1 MSNINSLA
9 PIAPLGEA
17 PRVAHA
23 FDIVPAMPAAPAV
36 LAAPAE
42 LILEGEDVDGVLSDF
57 DIVEVD
63 AIAVAPLPAAC
74 EMDEDDEEIVA
85 QAASMQGFGHVFVN
99 DVRRSTRQSRP
110 TDFYVHPDHA
120 ELILEGED
128 VDGVLSDFDADSDAD
143 ADMDEATDSDSDYE
157 DY

>member
-1 MSNINSLA
+1 MGHA
-9 PIAPLGEA
+9 EA
-17 PRVAHA
+17 VEALVAQVELDA
-23 FDIVPAMPAAPAV
+23 LVEDY
-36 LAAPAE
+36 LAAQP
-42 LILEGEDVDGVLSDF
+42 
-57 DIVEVD
+57 
-63 AIAVAPLPAAC
+63 C
-74 EMDEDDEEIVA
+74 EMEEDDEEIVA

-143 ADMDEATDSDSDYE
+143 AEMDEATDSDSDYE